1 MSQRNIT
8 YMAARSSYLAE
19 LSETRN
25 DFFSSVTQWRLAL
38 SLALHDIASRYRG
51 SILGPWWITLTMGAL
66 VLGIGINYAALFH
79 VAVATL
85 LPYVAIGIVMW
96 GYINSCIVEGGDA
109 FISGGA
115 MLRQSA
121 LPLPLFLLRCL
132 LRNMINLGHHL
143 IIILAVMLYFGKL
156 PTLGILWSIS
166 GFLLTSLNIGWVMV
180 LVAFLSARFRDVPQI
195 ISAVLQI
202 AFFLTPVIWQATPQ
216 LSESIVVKYNP
227 LHYSLDA
234 IRAPLLGDHL
244 PAGDYVVLG
253 ISALIGWVLA
263 VIVYNFTRRR
273 VVHYL

>member
-1 MSQRNIT
+1 
-8 YMAARSSYLAE
+8 MAARSSYLAE
-19 LSETRN
+19 VAETRK
-25 DFFSSVTQWRLAL
+25 DFFSTFGQWRLAL

-96 GYINSCIVEGGDA
+96 GYINSCVVEGGDA
-109 FISGGA
+109 FIAGGA
-115 MLRQSA
+115 MLRQSS
-121 LPLPLFLLRCL
+121 LPLPLFLLRCIF
-132 LRNMINLGHHL
+132 RNIINLGHHL
-143 IIILAVMLYFGKL
+143 IIILAVMVYFGKI
-156 PTLGILWSIS
+156 PTLGILWSLA

-180 LVAFLSARFRDVPQI
+180 LVAFMSARFRDVPQI

-202 AFFLTPVIWQATPQ
+202 AFFLTPVIWQATPA
-216 LSESIVVKYNP
+216 LADSLVVKFNP
-227 LHYSLDA
+227 LYYALDA

-244 PAGDYVVLG
+244 PIGDYAFLG
-253 ISALIGWVLA
+253 IS
-263 VIVYNFTRRR
+263 VIVGWFLSLVVYNLTRRR